1 MECEE
6 TGTGRRG
13 LPQAEGQE
21 RNGSRDAVILV
32 HGLWMTGREMS
43 VLGRRLTR
51 AGFSVSYFR
60 YSSWRGSLA
69 EAASRLAKTI
79 AGLDRPTVHLVGHS
93 LGGIVIAR
101 MLETDCPRQVCR
113 IVFLGSPIQ
122 AGAFAASLA
131 KVKSGRLILGPV
143 ACEGIVEK
151 RPVVAP
157 GREILSI
164 AGTLPVGFGSL
175 FGVAAPHDGTIAAEE
190 TVVPGAQSLHIRAS
204 HMGLLISPAVARNVI
219 AFLATGDIADGSPP
233 VTSEP
238 YQNGRQ

>member
-1 MECEE
+1 MEHEE
-6 TGTGRRG
+6 TGTGRREPPEEES
-13 LPQAEGQE
+13 LEREGSC
-21 RNGSRDAVILV
+21 GAVILV

-43 VLGRRLTR
+43 ILGRRLAR

-69 EAASRLAKTI
+69 EAASRLAETI
-79 AGLDRPTVHLVGHS
+79 AGLDRPMVHLVGHS

-101 MLETDCPRQVCR
+101 MLETDCPPQIGR
-113 IVFLGSPIQ
+113 IAFLGSPIQ

-131 KVKSGRLILGPV
+131 KVKPGRLILGPV

-151 RPVVAP
+151 RPVVVP
-157 GREILSI
+157 GREILAI

-175 FGVAAPHDGTIAAEE
+175 FGVATPHDGTIAAEE

-204 HMGLLISPAVARNVI
+204 HMGLLISPAVARNLIV
-219 AFLATGDIADGSPP
+219 FLTTGKVAGAD
-233 VTSEP
+233 
-238 YQNGRQ
+238 RR

>member
-1 MECEE
+1 MEREE
-6 TGTGRRG
+6 TGTGG
-13 LPQAEGQE
+13 KELPQVE
-21 RNGSRDAVILV
+21 RLERDDSRGTVILV

-43 VLGRRLTR
+43 ILGRRLIR

-69 EAASRLAKTI
+69 EAASRLAETI
-79 AGLDRPTVHLVGHS
+79 AGLDRPMVHLVGHS

-101 MLETDCPRQVCR
+101 MLETDCPRQVGR
-113 IVFLGSPIQ
+113 IAFLGSPIQ

-131 KVKSGRLILGPV
+131 KVKPGRLILGPV

-151 RPVVAP
+151 RPVVVP
-157 GREILSI
+157 GREILAI

-175 FGVAAPHDGTIAAEE
+175 FGVATPHDGTIAAEE

-204 HMGLLISPAVARNVI
+204 HMGLLISPAVARNLI
-219 AFLATGDIADGSPP
+219 AFLTTGKIADAD
-233 VTSEP
+233 
-238 YQNGRQ
+238 RR